1 MQNISKLR
9 QVLTL
14 KQKEQFQ
21 EDGFL
26 IVKKMLSSYDLQP
39 IINELS
45 DKVEVGIQSAIS
57 MGLLSVDQTF
67 TEATFATRLVYAS
80 TACSEPGWIWN
91 NFFRN

>member
-1 MQNISKLR
+1 MQSISKLR

-14 KQKEQFQ
+14 KQKEKFQ

-45 DKVEVGIQSAIS
+45 DKVEVGIQSAVS
-57 MGLLSVDQTF
+57 MGLLSPFSILTDASEFNPTINMSPKL
-67 TEATFATRLVYAS
+67 FAV
-80 TACSEPGWIWN
+80 
-91 NFFRN
+91 